1 MVTTSYQNGVE
12 MTYTSVAK
20 IANIRC
26 KLHKVL
32 PAVYDESLS
41 YLEQL
46 AKLTFKV
53 NETIEATNALN
64 DNVTSLNDDVFNL
77 NKRVEA
83 VEGEIDGFEAEIN
96 QRVNELEV
104 ELRGEI
110 NTAISDMQNQVDNK
124 MAEVDGKINELDTR
138 VTEIEIY
145 VQTTVDNLIHQFHE
159 MIQYEIERL
168 NELYHSFEDEM
179 RQYVEDTVNELIANI
194 PDLTNIYVIDP
205 TTGKLLKVQDAIN
218 NIFYFNLSNAFTCDE
233 YNKLGLT
240 CDQINTIMYN
250 GVPIG
255 LTVYGWLHDAKKVI
269 ENQVSAS
276 VAKNFVNKNIVAKN
290 YLTGEDCWV
299 KDNVDL
305 NMSQLAWSG
314 CFTSDEINTNGFSCD
329 EIIAFNIDCE
339 NYVQRANEIM
349 ISA

>member
-1 MVTTSYQNGVE
+1 

-53 NETIEATNALN
+53 NETIDATNALN
-64 DNVTSLNDDVFNL
+64 DNVTVLNDDVFNL

-83 VEGEIDGFEAEIN
+83 VEGEIAGFEAEIN
-96 QRVNELEV
+96 QRIAELEV
-104 ELRGEI
+104 ELKAQI
-110 NTAISDMQNQVDNK
+110 DTALTDMENQVDAK
-124 MAEVDGKINELDTR
+124 LGEVDGKINELDNR
-138 VTEIEIY
+138 VTEIEKY
-145 VQTTVDNLIHQFHE
+145 VRTTIENLIRQFHE
-159 MIQYEIERL
+159 LMQAEIDRL
-168 NELYHSFEDEM
+168 NELYESFEADM
-179 RQYVEDTVNELIANI
+179 KKYVQDTINELIEQI

-205 TTGKLLKVQDAIN
+205 TTGKLMKVQDSLN
-218 NIFYFNLSNAFTCDE
+218 NVFYFNLYKAFTCDE

-240 CDQINTIMYN
+240 CEQITHFVYN
-250 GVPIG
+250 FVPRG
-255 LTVYGWLHDAKKVI
+255 LSCYGWLHDAKDVLK
-269 ENQVSAS
+269 NQVDVS
-276 VAKNFVNKNIVAKN
+276 VAKTWVDQNLIGKNFI
-290 YLTGEDCWV
+290 TGKDCWV

-305 NMSQLAWSG
+305 NMSMWAWSG
-314 CFTSDEINTNGFSCD
+314 CFTSDEIVTNGFNCD

>member
-1 MVTTSYQNGVE
+1 

-53 NETIEATNALN
+53 NETIEATNSLN
-64 DNVTSLNDDVFNL
+64 DNVTVLNDDVFNL
-77 NKRVEA
+77 NNRVA
-83 VEGEIDGFEAEIN
+83 TVEGEIAGFEAEIN
-96 QRVNELEV
+96 QRVDALEIELKSQ
-104 ELRGEI
+104 I
-110 NTAISDMQNQVDNK
+110 DTAISDMENQVDSK
-124 MAEVDGKINELDTR
+124 MIEVDGKINELDTR
-138 VTEIEIY
+138 VSEIEIY

-159 MIQYEIERL
+159 MVQIEIERL
-168 NELYHSFEDEM
+168 NELYQSFETEM
-179 RQYVEDTVNELIANI
+179 KQYVEDTVNELIENI

-205 TTGKLLKVQDAIN
+205 SSGKLVKVQDSLTN
-218 NIFYFNLSNAFTCDE
+218 VFYFNLTKAFTCDE

-240 CDQINTIMYN
+240 CEQITHFVYN
-250 GVPIG
+250 FVPRG
-255 LTVYGWLHDAKKVI
+255 LSCYGWLHDAKDVL
-269 ENQVSAS
+269 ENQVDVSIAKTWVDPNLIS
-276 VAKNFVNKNIVAKN
+276 KNFI
-290 YLTGEDCWV
+290 TGEDCWV

-305 NMSQLAWSG
+305 NMSMWAWGG
-314 CFTSDEINTNGFSCD
+314 CFTSDEIVTNGFSCD
-329 EIIAFNIDCE
+329 DIIAFNIDCE
-339 NYVQRANEIM
+339 NYVRRANEIM

>member
-1 MVTTSYQNGVE
+1 

-64 DNVTSLNDDVFNL
+64 DNVTVLNDDVFKL
-77 NKRVEA
+77 NQRVEA
-83 VEGEIDGFEAEIN
+83 VEGEIAGFEAEIN
-96 QRVNELEV
+96 QRVDALERELQSQ
-104 ELRGEI
+104 I
-110 NTAISDMQNQVDNK
+110 DTAISDMENQVDSK
-124 MAEVDGKINELDTR
+124 MNEVDVKINELDTR
-138 VTEIEIY
+138 VSEIEIY
-145 VQTTVDNLIHQFHE
+145 VQTTVENLIHQFHD
-159 MIQYEIERL
+159 MIQTEIERL
-168 NELYHSFEDEM
+168 NELYESFEAEM
-179 RQYVEDTVNELIANI
+179 KQYVEDTVNELIENI

-205 TTGKLLKVQDAIN
+205 TSGELIKVQDAIN
-218 NIFYFNLSNAFTCDE
+218 NIFYFNLANAFTCDE
-233 YNKLGLT
+233 YNQLHLT
-240 CDQINTIMYN
+240 CNQINSLRYN
-250 GVPIG
+250 GVARG
-255 LTVYGWLHDAKKVI
+255 LTVYGWLHDAKRVI

-276 VAKNFVNKNIVAKN
+276 IAKNFVNKNIVAKN

-305 NMSQLAWSG
+305 NMSMWAWSG
-314 CFTSDEINTNGFSCD
+314 CFTSDEIVTNGFSCD

-339 NYVQRANEIM
+339 TYVQRANEIM